1 MSNFTTSSFYF
12 SLTDG
17 VITPKEVNPNSIRLT
32 VAEALGLQRIVSLE
46 IGFEKDP
53 NVIKNAIRNSQ
64 LNNLTVWA
72 VKDRKV
78 YLAPHDFLSHFGI
91 SYDSL
96 DTKAKSN
103 IVETLKK
110 EIHPVFNTLG
120 GFRLKPVWLPHLDG
134 VVLVVRES
142 TKTCQIALACSSAVG
157 LVTAKGT
164 LKTWEEQLDCPEV
177 PPGYDGWLNL
187 ATVAVNGTKIQENQ
201 CPPEWVDHAYLI
213 NKQHFFISLRTELNI
228 YRAHISPAVAQFWPK
243 SAKTE
248 YLNRWT
254 QQIKAVIAA
263 KAKDSTPSQV
273 SQSIGSLLKP
283 FGSIADLLD
292 ISAKVGAF
300 PKTVEKLVECMYSL
314 ALLRLITNGPVALM
328 AFTYV
333 FPGKNLKPG
342 QVIVPADVL
351 KRAGLLNKF
360 LAGQKVTIEAWRN
373 PVLPGLDAEGR
384 SPSAGK
390 FTVVGV
396 TQGNDILMNPSD
408 VAQMGGDFDG
418 DRVSIHLGK
427 PFGLRELSPVPNPVK
442 KIKTGNNGYDP
453 LSRLDGLA
461 AHLGEAYNLCANAED
476 NAKGG
481 SSVGEVGWVSVQACV
496 ASQKHEVELTLNNQC
511 FTTGQPTQGQL
522 KLTWE
527 QLRALIQHKAM
538 QLGSS
543 VKPTSAMEA
552 WRLLR
557 SAPKS
562 LATTT
567 TVLLHLHLNFEGF
580 MAEPLKLGYLS
591 TKIKP
596 TQISICSDDEFVDYI
611 LQALRTRRSECK
623 TELVPINAEKVRELL
638 DRLDR
643 AQQQGS
649 EELPEVD
656 NTWGFATFYKEW
668 SRLMMVC
675 DHFNRIHC
683 MIRLLITAKQQN
695 KSIWYILRLLGADY
709 MLIRSISKEADKPLG
724 EVYQPNPLDL
734 SSREVEPCEV
744 DEDEA
749 LAELKAELGI

>member
-1 MSNFTTSSFYF
+1 
-12 SLTDG
+12 
-17 VITPKEVNPNSIRLT
+17 
-32 VAEALGLQRIVSLE
+32 
-46 IGFEKDP
+46 
-53 NVIKNAIRNSQ
+53 
-64 LNNLTVWA
+64 
-72 VKDRKV
+72 
-78 YLAPHDFLSHFGI
+78 
-91 SYDSL
+91 
-96 DTKAKSN
+96 
-103 IVETLKK
+103 
-110 EIHPVFNTLG
+110 
-120 GFRLKPVWLPHLDG
+120 
-134 VVLVVRES
+134 
-142 TKTCQIALACSSAVG
+142 
-157 LVTAKGT
+157 
-164 LKTWEEQLDCPEV
+164 
-177 PPGYDGWLNL
+177 
-187 ATVAVNGTKIQENQ
+187 
-201 CPPEWVDHAYLI
+201 
-213 NKQHFFISLRTELNI
+213 
-228 YRAHISPAVAQFWPK
+228 
-243 SAKTE
+243 
-248 YLNRWT
+248 
-254 QQIKAVIAA
+254 
-263 KAKDSTPSQV
+263 
-273 SQSIGSLLKP
+273 
-283 FGSIADLLD
+283 
-292 ISAKVGAF
+292 
-300 PKTVEKLVECMYSL
+300 
-314 ALLRLITNGPVALM
+314 
-328 AFTYV
+328 
-333 FPGKNLKPG
+333 
-342 QVIVPADVL
+342 
-351 KRAGLLNKF
+351 
-360 LAGQKVTIEAWRN
+360 
-373 PVLPGLDAEGR
+373 
-384 SPSAGK
+384 
-390 FTVVGV
+390 
-396 TQGNDILMNPSD
+396 
-408 VAQMGGDFDG
+408 
-418 DRVSIHLGK
+418 
-427 PFGLRELSPVPNPVK
+427 LSPVPNPVK

-453 LSRLDGLA
+453 LSRLGGLSA
-461 AHLGEAYNLCANAED
+461 YLGEAYNLCANAED

-623 TELVPINAEKVRELL
+623 TELVPINVEKVRELL

-656 NTWGFATFYKEW
+656 NTWGFATFYREW

-734 SSREVEPCEV
+734 SSREAESCEV